1 MYVGEATAA
10 RQAFSTLGEADAI
23 PFWSFHVMDG
33 YLYEPVWINPV
44 DARAHGIATGDVVRI
59 FNDRGWVL
67 GGAYVTERIKP
78 GVVYQDHGARLDP
91 IEVGASDRGGAN
103 NLIAP
108 SEVAMKNT
116 NAEVTSGYLVDF
128 EKVDVFALAEQYP
141 EAFGREF
148 NEAGVTISNWLAQ

>member
-1 MYVGEATAA
+1 M
-10 RQAFSTLGEADAI
+10 
-23 PFWSFHVMDG
+23 
-33 YLYEPVWINPV
+33 WINPV
-44 DARAHGIATGDVVRI
+44 DAEGQGIATGDVVKI

-78 GVVYQDHGARLDP
+78 GVIYQDHGARLDP
-91 IEVGASDRGGAN
+91 INVGEADRGGAN

-128 EKVDVFALAEQYP
+128 EKVDVFELAERYP
-141 EAFGREF
+141 EAFGRDF
-148 NEAGVTISNWLAQ
+148 NAAGVKIDNWLV

>member
-1 MYVGEATAA
+1 MDEITSVREIEPC
-10 RQAFSTLGEADAI
+10 TLHGPE
-23 PFWSFHVMDG
+23 G

-44 DARAHGIATGDVVRI
+44 DAEPHGIATGDVVKI

-78 GVVYQDHGARLDP
+78 GVIYQDHGARLDP
-91 IEVGASDRGGAN
+91 IKVGEADRGGAN

-128 EKVDVFALAEQYP
+128 EKVDVFELAERYP
-141 EAFGREF
+141 EAFGRDF
-148 NEAGVTISNWLAQ
+148 NAAGVKIDNWLV

>member
-1 MYVGEATAA
+1 M
-10 RQAFSTLGEADAI
+10 
-23 PFWSFHVMDG
+23 
-33 YLYEPVWINPV
+33 
-44 DARAHGIATGDVVRI
+44 
-59 FNDRGWVL
+59 
-67 GGAYVTERIKP
+67 
-78 GVVYQDHGARLDP
+78 
-91 IEVGASDRGGAN
+91 GASDRGGAN

>member
-1 MYVGEATAA
+1 MDDVTWFREIETCKVKG
-10 RQAFSTLGEADAI
+10 
-23 PFWSFHVMDG
+23 PDG

-44 DARAHGIATGDVVRI
+44 DAASHGIASGDVVKI

-91 IEVGASDRGGAN
+91 IKVGEADRGGAN

-108 SEVAMKNT
+108 SEVAMENT

-128 EKVDVFALAEQYP
+128 EKVDVHQLAKEYP
-141 EAFGREF
+141 EAFAREF
-148 NEAGVTISNWLAQ
+148 NDAGVKIENWLA